1 MVYSTCDSLIPHKII
16 GLNVLNEVSC
26 SLSSASLI
34 ASSNNRYL
42 PRFDCFLALT
52 LCCRNWHLT
61 LRTMECRL
69 PLRHQPQRLSWKK
82 LQTFFTNGV
91 HPWTC
96 WLYQPE
102 AFWHV
107 RLQTTNHWYVLGMCH
122 VFLCQMKTVSKTLL
136 FTRGSRPSS
145 KNTDTCS
152 VSPASACPRNRLLQT
167 SAWIISRSR
176 GASLL
181 RWVNWFAFGRFFLEE
196 SRQVSAVP
204 N

>member
-1 MVYSTCDSLIPHKII
+1 MWRPAEIRKPGGTLLGAELVVLSRSCSSNASSMLLRFDILIGAVFSTKAVASPGPVFAISFLCSQKNMVYSTCDSLIPHKII

-69 PLRHQPQRLSWKK
+69 PLRRQPQRLSWKK

-91 HPWTC
+91 HP
-96 WLYQPE
+96 
-102 AFWHV
+102 
-107 RLQTTNHWYVLGMCH
+107 
-122 VFLCQMKTVSKTLL
+122 
-136 FTRGSRPSS
+136 
-145 KNTDTCS
+145 
-152 VSPASACPRNRLLQT
+152 
-167 SAWIISRSR
+167 
-176 GASLL
+176 
-181 RWVNWFAFGRFFLEE
+181 
-196 SRQVSAVP
+196 
-204 N
+204 